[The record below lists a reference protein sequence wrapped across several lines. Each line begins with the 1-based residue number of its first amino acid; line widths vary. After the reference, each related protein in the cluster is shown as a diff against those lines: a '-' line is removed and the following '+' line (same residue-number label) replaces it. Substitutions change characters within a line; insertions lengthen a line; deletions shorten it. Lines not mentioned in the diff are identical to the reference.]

1 MSLQSNNSVTAFS
14 MQCKKLWENWRK
26 GASGTVRI
34 TNRQNT
40 IRSGIKMVTGFMTPL
55 NIVFVDLGG
64 DCGSFSWSN
73 WRLKIDKGYI
83 KRANIKYK
91 DFLELC
97 CTAYHETRHAEQ
109 FYRIA
114 QGLACEKISFPDK
127 SKAQMIQEVRRTGS
141 SVRDKI
147 ALYEGRSLHANTRS
161 SREMIAKWLSIPSNV
176 AGTAVTAKMGFVGYI
191 QLGKP
196 RWFKRKTAKLEV
208 EEWMRS
214 TYKKTLGEV
223 NEWAQSDAGPYK
235 IYRDQAEEHDA
246 HEIEKVLKAKL
257 IQTIGLAYQANKNK
271 RQSELV
277 TS

>member
-14 MQCKKLWENWRK
+14 LQCKKLWKDWRK
-26 GASGTVRI
+26 GASGSVRI

-40 IRSGIKMVTGFMTPL
+40 IRSGIKMVTGFMPPL

-64 DCGSFSWSN
+64 DCGSFGWDN
-73 WRLKIDKGYI
+73 WRLTIDKSYI
-83 KRANIKYK
+83 KKANIKYK

-114 QGLACEKISFPDK
+114 QGLACETISFPDK
-127 SKAQMIQEVRRTGS
+127 SKAQKIQESQHLGGN
-141 SVRDKI
+141 VRDKI
-147 ALYEGRSLHANTRS
+147 ARFEGRSVHASTRC
-161 SREMIAKWLSIPSNV
+161 SREMIARWLDIPINV
-176 AGTAVTAKMGFVGYI
+176 AGTAVTAKKGFVGYL

-196 RWFKRKTAKLEV
+196 KWFKRNTAKLEV

-223 NEWAQSDAGPYK
+223 NQWAQSAAGPYK

-257 IQTIGLAYQANKNK
+257 IQTTGLAFETNKNK

-277 TS
+277 A